1 MSFVSSFYLYFKFS
15 NHITCVIYYRRYLVV
30 CSVEDVEKESLC
42 VIEFKVMIP
51 LSQLLTAESTGKVCT
66 TILDV
71 LFGGS
76 LALVN

>member
-1 MSFVSSFYLYFKFS
+1 M
-15 NHITCVIYYRRYLVV
+15 

-42 VIEFKVMIP
+42 VIEFKFMIP
-51 LSQLLTAESTGKVCT
+51 LSQLLIAESTGKVCT

-71 LFGGS
+71 LFGGR